1 MVKKI
6 EGWNEDIVC
15 SRDADGI
22 HTNVPRRITNH
33 SPDGFEWG
41 YGGSGPADFAL
52 NILSIFMGQEEAW
65 KYHQDFKWAAVARI
79 PHEGG
84 IIRCADILEWIKKRQ
99 EASDVETFDFPG
111 AICLNALAEEEQ
123 NNE

>member
-1 MVKKI
+1 
-6 EGWNEDIVC
+6 
-15 SRDADGI
+15 
-22 HTNVPRRITNH
+22 VPWRIINH

-65 KYHQDFKWAAVARI
+65 KYHQDFKWAAIARM

-84 IIRCADILEWIKKRQ
+84 IIRRADILEWIKKRQ
-99 EASDVETFDFPG
+99 EHEAAGVETFDFPG
-111 AICLNALAEEEQ
+111 AICLNALAEETEE
-123 NNE
+123 NERRRKEA